1 MLQKKIS
8 SKSVIMLFC
17 GSTQLASQA
26 FLTNKIPLSKRT
38 ASTASAP
45 PPNAIVCIH
54 CFHLFGSYRGFGREK
69 IRKIAKQN
77 LMGG

>member
-8 SKSVIMLFC
+8 SKSVIILFC

-26 FLTNKIPLSKRT
+26 FLTHKIPLSKRT

-45 PPNAIVCIH
+45 PPMQSFAYIAFIFLEATV
-54 CFHLFGSYRGFGREK
+54 GSV
-69 IRKIAKQN
+69 AKKFVKLQSKT
-77 LMGG
+77 

>member
-38 ASTASAP
+38 ASAP
-45 PPNAIVCIH
+45 PPMQSFAYIAFIFLEATV
-54 CFHLFGSYRGFGREK
+54 GSV
-69 IRKIAKQN
+69 AKKFVKLQSKT
-77 LMGG
+77 